1 MRQKLIAGNW
11 KMNLGP
17 RAGAE
22 LARAVARAVSG
33 IEGGARGVGTPPQVI
48 VCPPFV
54 TLAAVAEAL
63 RGSSVGLGA
72 QDLHWEKAGAF
83 TGEIAGEML
92 VELGCRHVI
101 VGHSERRH
109 LFGEMD
115 DAIARKARAAL
126 DVGLRPIVCVGETLA
141 EREAGETAAVVER
154 QLGAVYGTLD
164 RAQAAAT
171 IVAYEPV
178 WAIGTGRT
186 ATPAQVVE
194 VHARLRAALAG
205 RFGDQAAGELRIL
218 YGGSVNA
225 GNAPELL
232 REPEIDGALVGGAS
246 LKPEEFGRLIQIGA
260 GAAG

>member
-33 IEGGARGVGTPPQVI
+33 VEGGARGAGTPPQVI

-54 TLAAVAEAL
+54 TLTAVAEAL

-72 QDLHWEKAGAF
+72 QDLHWERAGAF
-83 TGEIAGEML
+83 TGEIAGDML
-92 VELGCRHVI
+92 LEVGCRFVI

-109 LFGEMD
+109 LFGESD
-115 DAIARKARAAL
+115 ETVARKARAAL
-126 DVGLRPIVCVGETLA
+126 DVGLTPIVCVGETLA
-141 EREAGETAAVVER
+141 EREAGDTVPVVER
-154 QLGAVYGTLD
+154 QLGAVYGALD

-171 IVAYEPV
+171 VLAYEPV

-186 ATPAQVVE
+186 ATPAQAVE
-194 VHARLRAALAG
+194 VHARLRAALAERLG
-205 RFGDQAAGELRIL
+205 EPTAAELRIL

-225 GNAPELL
+225 GNGADLL
-232 REPEIDGALVGGAS
+232 GEVEIDGALVGGAS
-246 LKPEEFGRLIQIGA
+246 LKAEDFGRLIQIGA
-260 GAAG
+260 EAAR